1 MQYQWKFYYIR
12 SWLPFS
18 EYECFP
24 ASMSTTHDALIRG
37 WLKVEPA
44 HYVNSIFW
52 VRNLISKSEQKCTFY
67 DFNVSYTYGGAL
79 HHWWL
84 VEFPCWFKTEF
95 CLKFWEYLTT
105 RDTKD
110 NFKQIRLNA
119 QFRKLGRAQRV
130 VAGGDKFWVWGSK
143 KIGGNT
149 FFYMRDDESPK
160 WNSSLLD
167 VFFILFQTMKLGHL

>member
-52 VRNLISKSEQKCTFY
+52 VRNLISNRYAYLPPANEVWGKVICLQASVCARGGGVPDQVQPRDQVQPPSEQTPPGPGTPPLCSRQTPQTR
-67 DFNVSYTYGGAL
+67 YTPRA
-79 HHWWL
+79 
-84 VEFPCWFKTEF
+84 
-95 CLKFWEYLTT
+95 
-105 RDTKD
+105 DTPP
-110 NFKQIRLNA
+110 
-119 QFRKLGRAQRV
+119 GP
-130 VAGGDKFWVWGSK
+130 GTPPHTPPGPM
-143 KIGGNT
+143 
-149 FFYMRDDESPK
+149 YSP
-160 WNSSLLD
+160 LE
-167 VFFILFQTMKLGHL
+167 